1 MNIVISGASKGIG
14 KAIAL
19 RFASQ
24 GHNIA
29 ISGRHAD
36 TLSSL
41 RDEINSH
48 YPNVKIIV
56 FKGDMS
62 IKEDVLSFSATI
74 LQEWEIVDVLVNNA
88 GTFIPGS
95 IHNESDGTLETL
107 LNTNLMSAY
116 HLTRAILPGMMNR
129 KSGRIFNICSIASL
143 IAYPNGGSYSITK
156 FALLGFSKCLR
167 EEMKPYGI
175 SVSAILPGATFTDSW
190 SGSNVPEE
198 RLMPAEDIAEMIYT
212 VTQLNKRT
220 AVEDI
225 VLRPQLGDL

>member
-29 ISGRHAD
+29 ISGRHSD
-36 TLSSL
+36 SLSAL
-41 RDEINSH
+41 KNEINH
-48 YPNVKIIV
+48 LYPNVKMIA

-62 IKEDVLSFSATI
+62 LKEDVLAFSAAI
-74 LQEWEIVDVLVNNA
+74 LQVWEVVDVLVNNA

-95 IHNESDGTLETL
+95 IYNEAEGTLETL

-116 HLTRAILPGMMNR
+116 HLTRALLPGMMNR

-175 SVSAILPGATFTDSW
+175 SVSAVLPGATFTDSW
-190 SGSNVPEE
+190 SGSNISEE
-198 RLMPAEDIAEMIYT
+198 RLMPAEDIAEMIYS
-212 VTQLNKRT
+212 VSQLNKRT
-220 AVEDI
+220 VVEDI

>member
-14 KAIAL
+14 KAIAK

-29 ISGRHAD
+29 VSGRHATALS
-36 TLSSL
+36 TL
-41 RDEINSH
+41 RNEINKL
-48 YPNVKIIV
+48 YPDSKLIT

-62 IKEDVLSFSATI
+62 VKEDVLCFSNAI
-74 LQEWEIVDVLVNNA
+74 LKEWGYADILVNNA

-95 IHNESDGTLETL
+95 IHNEEDGILEKL
-107 LNTNLMSAY
+107 LDTNLLSAY
-116 HLTRAILPGMMNR
+116 HLTRALLPSMMNR

-175 SVSAILPGATFTDSW
+175 SVSSVLPGATFTNSW
-190 SGSNVPEE
+190 SGSNISEE
-198 RLMPAEDIAEMIYT
+198 RLMPSEDIAEMIFT
-212 VTQLNKRT
+212 VSQLSSRT
-220 AVEDI
+220 VVEDI

>member
-14 KAIAL
+14 KAIAI
-19 RFASQ
+19 RFAAQ

-29 ISGRHAD
+29 VSGRHLTA
-36 TLSSL
+36 LSIL
-41 RDEINSH
+41 KDEINKLN
-48 YPNVKIIV
+48 PDVKLII

-62 IKEDVLSFSATI
+62 VKEDVFAFSNTV
-74 LQEWEIVDVLVNNA
+74 LKEWGFVDVIVNNA

-95 IHNESDGTLETL
+95 IHSEEDGILEKL

-116 HLTRAILPGMMNR
+116 HLTRALLPGMMGR
-129 KSGRIFNICSIASL
+129 KAGRIFNICSIASL

-156 FALLGFSKCLR
+156 FALLGFNKCLR

-175 SVSAILPGATFTDSW
+175 SVSAVLPGATFTDSW
-190 SGSNVPEE
+190 SGSNFSEE
-198 RLMPAEDIAEMIYT
+198 RLMPSEDVAEMIYAVSQLSTRT
-212 VTQLNKRT
+212 V
-220 AVEDI
+220 VEDI